1 MFIQNTLID
10 NSEKFMLSEY
20 LREMLGKQEYHRLRI
35 ATGFWDLAGMKVLQN
50 ELQAYFERGGIL
62 DLLIG
67 QEPQLRSYQ
76 MRPDLTKEEKFP
88 DFYIQRDIEK
98 LSEDYQPIVQM
109 LLKYTNP
116 DDDLQSQVRIRIY
129 GQDGEEK
136 RFLHAKCYI
145 FTGYGV
151 AHGIIG
157 SSNFTEKGLRGN
169 AELNYLETNPRIVDG
184 GVDDYGKSHIA
195 WFTEMWEQSVP
206 WTGKFI
212 KEILAP
218 SPVGKKAKAEIESEA
233 ETEQKHDLTPYEVY
247 IKYLQEQLGD
257 IADPKSS
264 EVLKSYLPAGYSSL
278 SYQMDAVQQCFF
290 IMKNHGGFILGDVVG
305 LGKTVVGLLVI
316 KRYLA

>member
-1 MFIQNTLID
+1 
-10 NSEKFMLSEY
+10 MLCKEEY
-20 LREMLGKQEYHRLRI
+20 RRLRI
-35 ATGFWDLAGMKVLQN
+35 ATGFWDLAGMKLLQD
-50 ELQAYFERGGIL
+50 EFEAYFERGGIL

-76 MRPDLTKEEKFP
+76 MRPDLTKEERFP

-98 LSEDYQPIVQM
+98 LSEDYQPIVRM

-116 DDDLQSQVRIRIY
+116 DDDQQSKIRIRVY

-145 FTGYGV
+145 FSGYGV

-184 GVDDYGKSHIA
+184 LVDEYGKSHIA

-212 KEILAP
+212 K
-218 SPVGKKAKAEIESEA
+218 
-233 ETEQKHDLTPYEVY
+233 
-247 IKYLQEQLGD
+247 
-257 IADPKSS
+257 
-264 EVLKSYLPAGYSSL
+264 
-278 SYQMDAVQQCFF
+278 
-290 IMKNHGGFILGDVVG
+290 
-305 LGKTVVGLLVI
+305 
-316 KRYLA
+316 